1 MSMIAL
7 KGDKVLYLVNPDT
20 VELVEVESR
29 QTRLVTTHQTI
40 VVDTDENLE
49 ALMHLC
55 GPEDLHDL
63 LAQSPLPPL
72 TRAND
77 LPF

>member
-1 MSMIAL
+1 MIAL
-7 KGDKVLYLVNPDT
+7 RGDKVLYLVNPDT
-20 VELVEVESR
+20 VELVEVEPH

-55 GPEDLHDL
+55 GPEDLHEL
-63 LAQSPLPPL
+63 LTLTLPPL
-72 TRAND
+72 TRVND